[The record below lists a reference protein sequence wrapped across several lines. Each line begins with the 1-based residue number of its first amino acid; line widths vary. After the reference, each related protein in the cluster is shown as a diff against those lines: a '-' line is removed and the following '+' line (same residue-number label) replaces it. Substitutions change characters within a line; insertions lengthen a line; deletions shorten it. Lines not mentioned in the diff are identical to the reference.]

1 MKTMTLTVGSVV
13 IIAGIIACVMSLQ
26 RPPPAQK
33 AGSETQA
40 SQPAPVEP
48 TATAPV
54 REEPRETD
62 AISSPDHALSA
73 EPAKSKHETSAKK
86 QESPAPVKPAKQ
98 PRQLVDPLAR
108 LAMSLVGVDPEAE
121 AYWLEAIYDSSLPDA
136 EREDLMEDLNEEGLS
151 DTKRPGPQD
160 LPLIMTRLAIIE
172 EIAPHADEFMLPH
185 LAEAYKDLLNL
196 ADITLGGGRP
206 VR

>member
-1 MKTMTLTVGSVV
+1 V
-13 IIAGIIACVMSLQ
+13 
-26 RPPPAQK
+26 
-33 AGSETQA
+33 
-40 SQPAPVEP
+40 
-48 TATAPV
+48 
-54 REEPRETD
+54 
-62 AISSPDHALSA
+62 
-73 EPAKSKHETSAKK
+73 PAKSKHETSAKK

-151 DTKRPGPQD
+151 DTKRPRPQD
-160 LPLIMTRLAIIE
+160 LPLIMNRLAIIE
-172 EIAPHADEFMLPH
+172 EIAPQANEFMLPH